1 MLAVSLHKQVDKG
14 KMMTKQHQNRY
25 PWKYFLLTFAY
36 SWVIWIPSV
45 LDGIGID
52 LPFDV
57 TQYSMVVVIIGAF
70 APMLAAITLVARDT
84 GWQGT
89 KAFLGQALDFHFKP
103 IYLAI
108 ALALPLII
116 HAIAHY
122 LAPAVGLDVAK
133 TLFPTEISVAPIVLA
148 IPYLILM
155 LIIGGGQEEFGWRG
169 YAQEPLQEKIGV
181 IPASL
186 VIGVIWGIWH
196 LPLWFM
202 TGDLHSAY
210 SFFAFVVM
218 TTSISIMYTWLYNS
232 SGKKLII
239 VIFFHAMNN
248 TAAPLLPFLHGV
260 EGKPE
265 SAYWIYAAV
274 NVLFGIFFA
283 YLLIK
288 DQSRYNDETSA
299 I

>member
-1 MLAVSLHKQVDKG
+1 MTNHHK
-14 KMMTKQHQNRY
+14 NRN
-25 PWKYFLLTFAY
+25 PWKFFLLTFAY

-45 LDGIGID
+45 LDGIGIE

-57 TQYSMVVVIIGAF
+57 AGYSIVVVIIGAF
-70 APMLAAITLVARDT
+70 APMMAAITLIAREE
-84 GWQGT
+84 GWKGT
-89 KAFLGQALDFHFKP
+89 KAFLGQALDFRIKP
-103 IYLAI
+103 VYLVI
-108 ALALPLII
+108 ALALPVLI
-116 HAIAHY
+116 HVIAHY

-148 IPYLILM
+148 IPYFILM
-155 LIIGGGQEEFGWRG
+155 LVIGGGQEEFGWRG
-169 YAQEPLQEKIGV
+169 YAQEPLQGKIGV

-202 TGDLHSAY
+202 AGDLHSAY
-210 SFFAFVVM
+210 SFLAFVMM
-218 TTSISIMYTWLYNS
+218 TTSISIMYAWLYNS
-232 SGKKLII
+232 SGKKLIV
-239 VIFFHAMNN
+239 VIFFHAMSN
-248 TAAPLLPFLHGV
+248 TAAPLLPFLHGI

-274 NVLFGIFFA
+274 NVIFGIIFA
-283 YLLIK
+283 YVLIK
-288 DQSRYNDETSA
+288 DKSQHNDNIIA